1 MPSYCWSRAKLGV
14 KASEAGRS
22 PDHDRRTKA
31 RAHVDDI
38 VETGNKM
45 FVHKK
50 KQISAAIEPDVQ
62 RCTTQPHTC
71 KTPVADAQVRGRSA
85 AGL

>member
-1 MPSYCWSRAKLGV
+1 MPSHCWSRAKLGV

-50 KQISAAIEPDVQ
+50 KQISAAI
-62 RCTTQPHTC
+62 
-71 KTPVADAQVRGRSA
+71 
-85 AGL
+85 